1 MAHLNTQTGLWED
14 DENGPAPAQAGAIG
28 AQAAPVPPS
37 PPSPSIAIGEPTMIT
52 PAQAEAP
59 STTVP
64 EPVPAP
70 VTPYQPQAAPLPNVD
85 RVVSQPERDT
95 LEGINRNEAGQATN
109 AAQKGAGGQAAAQA
123 HLDAAIR
130 EDELR
135 LQHEQERARIAD
147 DAEKAVA
154 QETARAKA
162 QYGEYLKAANDPGAP
177 KSFWQSVAAAI
188 AIGAGQYAAGMT
200 GGRNTA
206 LDIITANETN
216 IERQKKDVENK
227 LLAASK
233 RADADVEGLRKQRDE
248 AFRQLDLKQAA
259 NLQKSASKLRTEL
272 ARVGLSQAQID
283 SNAEVQKVEAD
294 ALQKRENVFAA
305 IRGQEVELAKADI
318 LASAKK
324 AQALRKGG
332 GGGTGPSGA
341 AEVGRQ
347 LAKYATENPGDSEG
361 LYRLAGELKVPDKQ
375 VQKVVDDALKN
386 AKATEGQSKDAKQSA
401 IGLRAIDEI
410 EKSGYTPTKGE
421 IQKWLNNQKQVAQAA
436 KAGEGTGI
444 GAMIGGAA
452 AGFAQGH
459 GMLAQSE
466 VEGLSEPAQ
475 KYFANVRRFMETIGR
490 AQSGAAISNTEWQN
504 FFNQYGPN
512 SKGGL
517 QAAREYLG
525 EQKQASGV
533 AGRQVA
539 ATPKGEGAAGPAAAG
554 PSERE
559 QAQAIK
565 NDPAKW
571 SRLSA
576 SQKARLEQ
584 YLKGR

>member
-14 DENGPAPAQAGAIG
+14 DENGPAPVQAGAIG

-37 PPSPSIAIGEPTMIT
+37 PPSPTVSIGEPTMIT

-59 STTVP
+59 STTIP
-64 EPVPAP
+64 DPVPPP
-70 VTPYQPQAAPLPNVD
+70 VAPYQPQAAPLPKAD
-85 RVVSQPERDT
+85 RVVSQEERDT
-95 LEGINRNEAGQATN
+95 LEGINRNT
-109 AAQKGAGGQAAAQA
+109 AAQTAAAQQRGA
-123 HLDAAIR
+123 GTTATAQANLDAAIR

-147 DAEKAVA
+147 EAEKTVA

-177 KSFWQSVAAAI
+177 KSFWQSVLAAI
-188 AIGAGQYAAGMT
+188 TIGAGQYAAGMT

-216 IERQKKDVENK
+216 IERQKKEVEAK
-227 LLAASK
+227 LLAESK
-233 RADADVEGLRKQRDE
+233 RADADVDELRKRRDE

-259 NLQKSASKLRTEL
+259 NLQKSAGKLRTEL
-272 ARVGLSQAQID
+272 ARIGLSQAQID
-283 SNAEVQKVEAD
+283 AYKPVQDLEAD
-294 ALQKRENVFAA
+294 ALQKRENVFAS

-332 GGGTGPSGA
+332 GPAVGA
-341 AEVGRQ
+341 DAMATLSE
-347 LAKYATENPGDSEG
+347 YAVNNPGDQAG
-361 LYRLAGELKVPDKQ
+361 LYKLAGKLGVPDKQ
-375 VQKVVDDALKN
+375 LQKVVAGIAQGNKP
-386 AKATEGQSKDAKQSA
+386 TESQSKDAKQSA

-436 KAGEGTGI
+436 DAGKGGGI
-444 GAMIGGAA
+444 GGLIGGAV
-452 AGFAQGH
+452 AGFAQGR
-459 GMLAQSE
+459 GLLAQSE
-466 VEGLSEPAQ
+466 VEGLSPKAQ
-475 KYFANVRRFMETIGR
+475 EYFANVRRFMETIGR

-512 SKGGL
+512 SKGGM
-517 QAAREYLG
+517 QAARDYLG

-539 ATPKGEGAAGPAAAG
+539 ATPKGEGSASAG
-554 PSERE
+554 PSERD

-571 SRLSA
+571 SRLSP